1 VEVTKVI
8 IKLLND
14 TLDYPSAAQMVNGP
28 QTGTGNH
35 PMPNSS
41 HSIEMSLNVYE
52 QSGTTPNMEALETS
66 EDFLNWLDELGLD
79 TSVPEF
85 FGCQ

>member
-1 VEVTKVI
+1 
-8 IKLLND
+8 
-14 TLDYPSAAQMVNGP
+14 
-28 QTGTGNH
+28 
-35 PMPNSS
+35 
-41 HSIEMSLNVYE
+41 
-52 QSGTTPNMEALETS
+52 MEALETS